1 MELLLGF
8 VGCVWM
14 VIALV
19 LSIFLTA
26 YTNRDMLTKFREI
39 FDNELLIVNRDL
51 VLVGSD
57 VEIIFRCGDVL
68 KMAGIKPNYYN
79 VDTYNAAE
87 FLAQSAIKVNG
98 EEIESLNKIIDI
110 VVKYVNEHYL
120 KEG

>member
-1 MELLLGF
+1 
-8 VGCVWM
+8 
-14 VIALV
+14 
-19 LSIFLTA
+19 
-26 YTNRDMLTKFREI
+26 MLTKFREI

-51 VLVGSD
+51 ILVGPD

-68 KMAGIKPNYYN
+68 KMAGTKPNYYN